1 MPADY
6 DLATRPANAQRRP
19 QHVMDDAATR
29 QLIQRAH
36 IGHIA
41 TVWDD
46 QPFINPT
53 TFWYDAARHAIV
65 FHSNIVGRVRAN
77 AGRQPRVCFETS
89 EFGPSLA

>member
-6 DLATRPANAQRRP
+6 DLNTRPANAQRRP

-29 QLIQRAH
+29 QLIERAQV
-36 IGHIA
+36 GHMA
-41 TVWDD
+41 TLWDD

-53 TFWYDAARHAIV
+53 TFWYDAERNAII

-77 AGRQPRVCFETS
+77 ADRQARVCFEAS
-89 EFGPSLA
+89 EFGSSLA